1 MATSTPSAKQ
11 ANDRYHGLSSDQLV
25 EIYRTIYL
33 SRRLDAVEVVRQAP
47 PARDRVYFSAYV
59 TLSDPEGETRTYR
72 IVGADE
78 IDSDSSKGY
87 ISVDSPLARALL
99 GKSIDDEVILQV
111 GDKEHELLVLSIE
124 YR

>member
-1 MATSTPSAKQ
+1 V
-11 ANDRYHGLSSDQLV
+11 N
-25 EIYRTIYL
+25 YL

-78 IDSDSSKGY
+78 TDAPLGY

-99 GKSIDDEVILQV
+99 GKRKGDSVAVSLPDGSAEYCIESIDYEN
-111 GDKEHELLVLSIE
+111 
-124 YR
+124 